1 MKVPGKVTS
10 PGSRS
15 GTDAR
20 QPQGTRPLLIV
31 LVLFVI
37 GLGAVFGPLFFAAFQ
52 TRNDVRRL
60 VQEQCGLSS
69 TSVAGEVFISED
81 AKVPF
86 VDSTGAH
93 TAIVYI
99 GTGRTYFLATCGR

>member
-1 MKVPGKVTS
+1 MPLGRS
-10 PGSRS
+10 PGTGP

-20 QPQGTRPLLIV
+20 GRQSIRPLLLV

-37 GLGAVFGPLFFAAFQ
+37 VFGTIFGLLFFVASQ
-52 TRNDVRRL
+52 TRSGVRRV
-60 VQEQCGLSS
+60 VQEQCGLSR
-69 TSVAGEVFISED
+69 TAVAGELSID
-81 AKVPF
+81 GGTAKVAY

-99 GTGRTYFLATCGR
+99 GEGDTYFLHTCGR

>member
-1 MKVPGKVTS
+1 MPLGLPAGPG
-10 PGSRS
+10 P

-20 QPQGTRPLLIV
+20 GPQSIRPLLVV

-37 GLGAVFGPLFFAAFQ
+37 VLGAIFGPLFLAASL
-52 TRNDVRRL
+52 TRNDVWRL

-69 TSVAGEVFISED
+69 TAVAGELSINGGD
-81 AKVPF
+81 AKVPYI
-86 VDSTGAH
+86 DSTGAH

-99 GTGRTYFLATCGR
+99 GSRRTYFLATCGR

>member
-1 MKVPGKVTS
+1 MRRDLSARP
-10 PGSRS
+10 RR

-20 QPQGTRPLLIV
+20 ERQSIRPLLIV

-37 GLGAVFGPLFFAAFQ
+37 GFGAIYGPLFLAASQ

-60 VQEQCGLSS
+60 VQEKCGL
-69 TSVAGEVFISED
+69 TGAAVAGEVFISGD
-81 AKVPF
+81 AKVPY

-99 GTGRTYFLATCGR
+99 GMRRNYFLATCGR

>member
-1 MKVPGKVTS
+1 MGAGLPA
-10 PGSRS
+10 GSGP

-20 QPQGTRPLLIV
+20 GLQSIRPLLKV

-37 GLGAVFGPLFFAAFQ
+37 VFGTIFGLLFLAASQ
-52 TRNDVRRL
+52 TRNGVRRL

-69 TSVAGEVFISED
+69 TAVAGELSID
-81 AKVPF
+81 GGTAKVPY

-93 TAIVYI
+93 TAIVHI
-99 GTGRTYFLATCGR
+99 GERQTYFLATCGR

>member
-1 MKVPGKVTS
+1 MPLGLPAGPG
-10 PGSRS
+10 P

-20 QPQGTRPLLIV
+20 GPQSIRPLLLV

-37 GLGAVFGPLFFAAFQ
+37 VFGTVFAPLLFASSQ
-52 TRNDVRRL
+52 TRNGVRRV

-69 TSVAGEVFISED
+69 AAVAGEVSIDGGD
-81 AKVPF
+81 ARVHY

-99 GTGRTYFLATCGR
+99 GSHQNYLLATCGR

>member
-1 MKVPGKVTS
+1 MPLGLRARPG
-10 PGSRS
+10 P

-20 QPQGTRPLLIV
+20 GPQSIRPLLVV

-37 GLGAVFGPLFFAAFQ
+37 VFGIVYGALLLAASQ
-52 TRNDVRRL
+52 TRNGVRRA

-69 TSVAGEVFISED
+69 KAVAGELSINGGD
-81 AKVPF
+81 ARVPY

-93 TAIVYI
+93 TAIVHI
-99 GTGRTYFLATCGR
+99 GTRQTYLLATCGR